1 MRIPKKFQLGGNTYT
16 VELVEDL
23 AETENLLGYVRYG
36 TSEIKL
42 QTVKKGLLHKKEQE
56 QVFIH
61 ELVHAIF
68 DRTLGESHNEAV
80 VQAVASH
87 LHHALTTMEY
97 K

>member
-1 MRIPKKFQLGGNTYT
+1 
-16 VELVEDL
+16 VELVKDL

-42 QTVKKGLLHKKEQE
+42 QTVKKGFFHKKEQE

-68 DRTLGESHNEAV
+68 DRALGENHNEAV

-87 LHHALTTMEY
+87 LHHALGSGGSQPPASCPNHNGV
-97 K
+97 